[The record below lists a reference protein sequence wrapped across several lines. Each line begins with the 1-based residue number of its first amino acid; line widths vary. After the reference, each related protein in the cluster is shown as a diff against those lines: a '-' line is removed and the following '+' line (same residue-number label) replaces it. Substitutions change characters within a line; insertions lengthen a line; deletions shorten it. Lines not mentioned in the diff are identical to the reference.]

1 MGISTLLLYTSNLSA
16 LWAVWVGRRQRSVLW
31 LYAFCSL
38 FFDVLSYILKRTSI
52 KWRTANL
59 FLLIEFILVSAYFIN
74 KIERKNYRMT
84 LYVTAGAMCLYYII
98 HTLNGT
104 LYKVNFTDAS
114 LLYGMYIFYSL
125 VGLYKVITEI
135 EFVMVERNPLFII
148 SVAFL
153 LYASGNFIIFL
164 FENNVLI
171 MNKGLKA
178 MLWLYIHNP
187 LNILKNFMLAYAFVL
202 INKGK

>member
-1 MGISTLLLYTSNLSA
+1 MLYTSNLSA
-16 LWAVWVGRRQRSVLW
+16 LLAVWVGRRQRSVLW
-31 LYAFCSL
+31 YYALSSL
-38 FFDVLSYILKRTSI
+38 FFDVLSYVLKRTSV
-52 KWRTANL
+52 KWRSANL
-59 FLLIEFILVSAYFIN
+59 FLLIEFILVSVYFIS
-74 KIERKNYRMT
+74 KIERKNYRNVA
-84 LYVTAGAMCLYYII
+84 YTAAGVMCMYYIS
-98 HTLNGT
+98 HTLSGT

-114 LLYGMYIFYSL
+114 LLYGMYILYSL

-135 EFVMVERNPLFII
+135 EFVMVERNPLFIV

-164 FENNVLI
+164 FENNVLL

-178 MLWLYIHNP
+178 GLWLYIHNP
-187 LNILKNFMLAYAFVL
+187 LNILKNFMLAYAFLL